1 MLDNNKACNI
11 VIMAT
16 HNYGSSFS
24 ANNSK
29 CEFIALGLTKI
40 GCKVTIIN
48 QLTGIEGNSSVQRCT
63 SEAGVDYIN
72 FPECKLFSIT
82 NNLRLLNSILKELSA
97 SYGLN
102 HIIIGFN
109 YYALFLSI
117 CWVSHKCHYTRS
129 TLFHEWHIGIK
140 GEPIH
145 RRFDYFLIDS
155 LFGYSLEFIFPIS
168 HFLENKA
175 KRFKRPMELLP
186 VMSSYERVVGINNVS
201 NYFSFC
207 ANGLYL
213 LRNSLILDAF
223 KIVVQKYPNI
233 QLKLILFGSRDTID
247 EVRDLIHKL
256 GIQKNVFFES
266 QVSQERLYDIYDRS
280 IGLLIPLQPNSLQDV
295 ARFSQKIAE
304 YVGSKRPIITS
315 SVGEIPY
322 YFKHNESAM
331 IAEYSPEGYAHCMEE
346 LLLDPLLADKIG
358 QNGYL
363 VGVNNF
369 DAVLNAN
376 RIINLIRKNNII

>member
-1 MLDNNKACNI
+1 MADNRACNI

-16 HNYGSSFS
+16 HNYGSCFS
-24 ANNSK
+24 ANNTK

-48 QLTGIEGNSSVQRCT
+48 QLTGIEGNSSVQKCK
-63 SEAGVDYIN
+63 SDAGVNYIN
-72 FPECKLFSIT
+72 FPKCKFFKIT
-82 NNLRLLNSILKELSA
+82 NNLRLLNSILKGLSDP
-97 SYGLN
+97 YGLN
-102 HIIIGFN
+102 HIIVGFN
-109 YYALFLSI
+109 YYPLFLLI
-117 CWVSHKCHYTRS
+117 CFIAHKRHYTRS
-129 TLFHEWHIGIK
+129 TLFHEWHMGIK

-145 RRFDYFLIDS
+145 RRFDYFLVDS
-155 LFGYSLEFIFPIS
+155 LFGYSLDYIFPIS

-175 KRFKRPMELLP
+175 KRFKRPMALLP
-186 VMSSYERVVGINNVS
+186 VMSSYDRVVRINNAS

-223 KIVVQKYPNI
+223 RIVVRKYPNI
-233 QLKLILFGSRDTID
+233 QLKLILFGSNSTID
-247 EVRDLIHKL
+247 KVRDLIYHL
-256 GIQKNVFFES
+256 GIQDNVFFES
-266 QVSQERLYDIYDRS
+266 QVSQERLYDIFDGS

-322 YFKHNESAM
+322 YFKHKESAM

-376 RIINLIRKNNII
+376 KILNLIRNK